1 MKEALKVR
9 VWDRYIVIPK
19 LIGATFILISVIML
33 VYTSIAAFAAYDHV
47 RDIRACVAAAQT
59 AAEYSVCVQKG
70 IAAGIYV
77 YAPKDF
83 DPGYTAVPSDEL
95 WSAILPQLSW
105 WLFWLAV
112 LVISI
117 VIYRV
122 GKFMIPVEESV
133 AVVPVAGPT
142 AQERPKATEQPEE
155 KPKTTRKRRTTRKK
169 TTSKKTTKK

>member
-9 VWDRYIVIPK
+9 VWDRYLVVPK

-33 VYTSIAAFAAYDHV
+33 VYTSIAAFAAYDHIKDV
-47 RDIRACVAAAQT
+47 RACVAAAQT
-59 AAEYSVCVQKG
+59 ATQYSVCVQKG
-70 IAAGIYV
+70 MAAGIYV

-83 DPGYTAVPSDEL
+83 DPEHTAVPSDEV

-133 AVVPVAGPT
+133 AVVPVET
-142 AQERPKATEQPEE
+142 APAKIEEPKEE
-155 KPKTTRKRRTTRKK
+155 KPKATRKRRTTRKK
-169 TTSKKTTKK
+169 TAKAAKK

>member
-9 VWDRYIVIPK
+9 VWDRYLVVPK

-47 RDIRACVAAAQT
+47 KDVRACVAAAQT

-70 IAAGIYV
+70 MAAGIYV

-83 DPGYTAVPSDEL
+83 DPEHTAVPSDEV
-95 WSAILPQLSW
+95 WSVILPQLSW

-122 GKFMIPVEESV
+122 GKFMIPLEESV
-133 AVVPVAGPT
+133 AVVPVET
-142 AQERPKATEQPEE
+142 APAKPEKPKEE
-155 KPKTTRKRRTTRKK
+155 KPKTTRKRKTTRKK
-169 TTSKKTTKK
+169 STSTKTTKK